1 MSMPAGTTMF
11 ADGDAVARHV
21 AERIVALSHSGDKVA
36 ICLSGG
42 STPKVLYGMLASTY
56 AGRMA
61 WNAVHWF
68 FGDERFVPPTDTNSN
83 EHMVRAA
90 MLDHAPIAA
99 DHIHAMPT
107 GLPTLDQAAQ
117 AYEAELRAFN
127 AAQPDQPLFD
137 LVLLGIGDDGHTA
150 SLFPGKPAVDDLT
163 HWVAAVPE
171 AGLAPF
177 VPRLSLTLPAL
188 QSSRDVLFLAVGA
201 AKHAILT
208 RVGNG
213 EDLPSARVRSDG
225 TVRWLVDQAAADGS
239 F

>member
-1 MSMPAGTTMF
+1 MRMPSGTTVF
-11 ADGDAVARHV
+11 ADGEAVARHV
-21 AERIVALSHSGDKVA
+21 AERIVSLSHSASGLA

-56 AGRMA
+56 SGRMA
-61 WNAVHWF
+61 WDAVHWF
-68 FGDERFVPPTDTNSN
+68 FGDERFVPPTDPDSN

-90 MLDHAPIAA
+90 MLDHAPIAP

-107 GLPTLDQAAQ
+107 GLPTLDAAAH
-117 AYEAELRAFN
+117 AYEAALRAFH
-127 AAQPDQPLFD
+127 AARPDQPLFD

-163 HWVAAVPE
+163 HWVVAVPE
-171 AGLAPF
+171 AGLSPF

-188 QSSRDVLFLAVGA
+188 GSSREVLFLAVGA

-208 RVGNG
+208 RVAGG
-213 EDLPSARVRSDG
+213 EDLPSARVRSRG
-225 TVRWLVDQAAADGS
+225 AVRWLVDRAPADGS
-239 F
+239 A